1 MVSIQME
8 TPLGSSTGV
17 TPIGCCLP
25 PPSPVA
31 AAKAGTVETT
41 FPGAIKAPSLPT
53 AIGKRYSLTIPH
65 IRLLATL
72 RRDLELLL

>member
-8 TPLGSSTGV
+8 TPLGSSAGV

-41 FPGAIKAPSLPT
+41 LPGAIKAPSLPT
-53 AIGKRYSLTIPH
+53 AIGERYSQAILN
-65 IRLLATL
+65 IRLQ
-72 RRDLELLL
+72 RHCSEI